1 MATDRERIDALLDQL
16 SKLQIENDAL
26 KDYTEILERVLG
38 VVNLDNI
45 EKNPLD

>member
-1 MATDRERIDALLDQL
+1 MTDRERINAVLDQMI
-16 SKLQIENDAL
+16 KLQIENDAL

-45 EKNPLD
+45 EQNPLD